1 VPWVEI
7 FAVFVVCHL
16 VGDFLLQTEWQA
28 QHKHGGLRYREHTGA
43 LVAHTLSYTAA
54 FVPALIWLADSLG
67 AGVFWLALLIA
78 APHMIQDDAYLVDR
92 FMLTVKHSDPA
103 EHEAL
108 RIVVDQVFHI
118 VALFLTALVAAS

>member
-1 VPWVEI
+1 MPWVEI

-28 QHKHGGLRYREHTGA
+28 QHKHGGLRHREHSGA
-43 LVAHTLSYTAA
+43 LLAHTLSYTAA
-54 FVPALIWLADSLG
+54 FVPALIWLSDSLG
-67 AGVFWLALLIA
+67 AGVIWLALLIA

-92 FMLTVKHSDPA
+92 FMVTVKHSDPA
-103 EHEAL
+103 EHETL
-108 RIVVDQVFHI
+108 RIVVDQVFHV